1 MPGHRF
7 GSRRALSTPLLV
19 DVLPVFQAPDEV
31 GVLTLERLRGRR
43 DGEPHLPDRRV
54 EVPLRDRNACRV
66 VVPDPTIRVLL
77 NVDAEEFQRFILPA
91 LNLEPPAVA
100 VDLELA
106 AFGNRFI
113 ARGERLLPAPE
124 RAQGVRLG
132 HLILEAVFDL
142 DGAIRVLQ
150 RLLRAEPVVQ
160 QVVGRLLPRL
170 PLELGAGAELVA
182 QEGDMYVYFNNDWE
196 GFAVRNGLRL
206 KELVAA

>member
-1 MPGHRF
+1 
-7 GSRRALSTPLLV
+7 
-19 DVLPVFQAPDEV
+19 
-31 GVLTLERLRGRR
+31 
-43 DGEPHLPDRRV
+43 
-54 EVPLRDRNACRV
+54 
-66 VVPDPTIRVLL
+66 
-77 NVDAEEFQRFILPA
+77 
-91 LNLEPPAVA
+91 
-100 VDLELA
+100 
-106 AFGNRFI
+106 
-113 ARGERLLPAPE
+113 
-124 RAQGVRLG
+124 VRLG